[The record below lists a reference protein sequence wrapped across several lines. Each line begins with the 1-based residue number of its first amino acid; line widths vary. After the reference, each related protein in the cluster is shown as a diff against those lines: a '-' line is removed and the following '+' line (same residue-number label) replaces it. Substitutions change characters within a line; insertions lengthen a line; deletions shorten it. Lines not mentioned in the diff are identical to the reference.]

1 MLFLLT
7 FVSAWAG
14 PVDKQVAKAKAL
26 QFLKQHRSEVMLESD
41 EPAYAPKRQM
51 SGAESAEE
59 TPAFYMFTSRQ

>member
-26 QFLKQHRSEVMLESD
+26 QFLKQHHSEVTLESD

-51 SGAESAEE
+51 SGTQCTAV
-59 TPAFYMFTSRQ
+59 PKKY